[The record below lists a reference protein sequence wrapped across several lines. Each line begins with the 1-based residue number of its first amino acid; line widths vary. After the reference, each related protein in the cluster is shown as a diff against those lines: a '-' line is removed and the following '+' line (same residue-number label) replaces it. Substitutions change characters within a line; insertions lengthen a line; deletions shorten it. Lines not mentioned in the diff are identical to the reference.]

1 MLGVIKGPKDVKI
14 VAFFVVKSLVLA
26 KTTSPILFFFVN
38 SSSQLSH
45 SAPSLPLNSLT
56 QKDMNNPITKVYI
69 WDMDETLILLKS
81 LLNGSYAEAF
91 AGLKDAQKGVEI
103 GKMWEKHILQ
113 ISDDFFFYEQ
123 IENCNKPFLETMSKY
138 DDGQDLSEY
147 DFNQDGF
154 SPPNDDLNKR
164 KLAYRHRVIAN
175 KYKHGLHN
183 ILDQEMMNLWDAL
196 YKMTDEYT
204 DGWLSSARALL
215 EQCLSGNE
223 DPTSCNTVAGGVV
236 SSNATGSRHI
246 NVLVTSG
253 SLIPS
258 LVKCLLFRLDNL
270 ISYENVYSSWDVG
283 KLQCFQWIKERFD
296 SRNTHFC
303 AIGDGWEECEA
314 AQAMNW
320 PFIKVD
326 LRPNSSHRFP
336 GLTFRTVGFYFS
348 IVYGNPDSEND
359 D

>member
-1 MLGVIKGPKDVKI
+1 
-14 VAFFVVKSLVLA
+14 
-26 KTTSPILFFFVN
+26 
-38 SSSQLSH
+38 
-45 SAPSLPLNSLT
+45 
-56 QKDMNNPITKVYI
+56 MNNQITNVYI

-123 IENCNKPFLETMSKY
+123 IENCNKPFLEALSKY
-138 DDGQDLSEY
+138 DDGQDLSDY

-154 SPPNDDLNKR
+154 SPPHDDLNKR
-164 KLAYRHRVIAN
+164 KLAYRHRLIAN
-175 KYKHGLHN
+175 KYKQGLHN
-183 ILDQEMMNLWDAL
+183 ILDPEMMDLWDAL

-215 EQCLSGNE
+215 EQCLAGNE
-223 DPTSCNTVAGGVV
+223 DPTICNTVAGGVV
-236 SSNATGSRHI
+236 RSNATGSRHI

-270 ISYENVYSSWDVG
+270 ISHENVYSSWDVG

-296 SRNTHFC
+296 NRNTRFC

-314 AQAMNW
+314 AQTMNW

-336 GLTFRTVGFYFS
+336 GLTLRTVGFYFS

-359 D
+359 DD

>member
-1 MLGVIKGPKDVKI
+1 
-14 VAFFVVKSLVLA
+14 
-26 KTTSPILFFFVN
+26 
-38 SSSQLSH
+38 
-45 SAPSLPLNSLT
+45 
-56 QKDMNNPITKVYI
+56 MNNQITNVYI

-123 IENCNKPFLETMSKY
+123 IENCNKPFLEALSKY
-138 DDGQDLSEY
+138 DDGQDLSDY

-154 SPPNDDLNKR
+154 SPPHDDLNKR
-164 KLAYRHRVIAN
+164 KLAYRHRIIAN
-175 KYKHGLHN
+175 KYK
-183 ILDQEMMNLWDAL
+183 QEMMDVWDAL

-215 EQCLSGNE
+215 EQCLAGNE
-223 DPTSCNTVAGGVV
+223 DPTICNTIAGGVV
-236 SSNATGSRHI
+236 RSNATGSRHI

-270 ISYENVYSSWDVG
+270 ISHENVYSSWDVG

-296 SRNTHFC
+296 NRNTRFC

-320 PFIKVD
+320 PFIK
-326 LRPNSSHRFP
+326 LKCSWGKSC
-336 GLTFRTVGFYFS
+336 
-348 IVYGNPDSEND
+348 
-359 D
+359 

>member
-1 MLGVIKGPKDVKI
+1 
-14 VAFFVVKSLVLA
+14 
-26 KTTSPILFFFVN
+26 
-38 SSSQLSH
+38 
-45 SAPSLPLNSLT
+45 
-56 QKDMNNPITKVYI
+56 MNNQITNVYI

-123 IENCNKPFLETMSKY
+123 IENCNKPFLEALSKY
-138 DDGQDLSEY
+138 DDGQDLSDY

-154 SPPNDDLNKR
+154 SPPHDDLNKR
-164 KLAYRHRVIAN
+164 KLAYRHRIIAN
-175 KYKHGLHN
+175 KYKQGLHN
-183 ILDQEMMNLWDAL
+183 ILDQEMMDLWDAL

-215 EQCLSGNE
+215 EQCLAGNE
-223 DPTSCNTVAGGVV
+223 DPTICNTIAGGVV
-236 SSNATGSRHI
+236 RSNATGSRHI

-270 ISYENVYSSWDVG
+270 ISHENVYSSWDVG

-296 SRNTHFC
+296 NRNTRFC

-336 GLTFRTVGFYFS
+336 GLTLRTVGFYFS
-348 IVYGNPDSEND
+348 IYIISHFLPQEVAEMQLGQVLLNNCLSFMLVQTQICRCLKLDL
-359 D
+359 